1 MDFRFSAEEEGK
13 RRHARE
19 LHEFLKRGREDE
31 NMYGILA
38 DFLLWTKYTKFSR
51 YEEGG
56 REKGGEW

>member
-38 DFLLWTKYTKFSR
+38 DFFTLDKVHKVF
-51 YEEGG
+51 EI
-56 REKGGEW
+56 